1 LPSIYLKTMQEI
13 DIIIRNRRSVFPEM
27 YEEKE
32 IPNSLILNILENAH
46 WAPNHKL
53 TEPWRFKIFKG
64 EGLNTLA
71 EFLGE
76 QYTENSTPENF
87 SAMKHQ
93 KAIEKAKKCGC
104 IIAVCIQPDPDKR
117 LPEEEEILAVGA
129 AIENMWLS
137 CSAYGIGCYLST
149 PGAIRNIGRIVEMAE
164 GERCVGL
171 FYMGWKKEGELVG
184 KRTPVG
190 DKIVWV

>member
-1 LPSIYLKTMQEI
+1 MQEI
-13 DIIIRNRRSVFPEM
+13 DIIIRNRRAVFPDM
-27 YEEKE
+27 YEDGKE
-32 IPNSLILNILENAH
+32 ISNDIILNILENAN

-53 TEPWRFKIFKG
+53 TEPWRFKIFKDASLVKLG
-64 EGLNTLA
+64 D
-71 EFLGE
+71 FLGQ
-76 QYTENSTPENF
+76 QYKKNTKPELF
-87 SAMKHQ
+87 SEMKY
-93 KAIEKAKKCGC
+93 KKTIEKVNKCGC
-104 IIAVCIQPDPDKR
+104 IIAVCIQVDQDHR

-137 CSAYGIGCYLST
+137 CSAQGIGCYLST
-149 PGAIRNIGRIVEMAE
+149 PGAIRHIGELVNLSE

-171 FYMGWKKEGELVG
+171 FYMGWKKEGELIG